1 MDGNEK
7 ILLDASWF
15 SSKSEVNDVIRS
27 WETGLKLNI
36 HPESHSEAIAS
47 SVLEM
52 IGITPDKDRL
62 ETMMFA
68 VGRPIVEHLIEREL
82 KKNKG
87 DTDAK
92 TEDLD

>member
-1 MDGNEK
+1 MDENEK

-36 HPESHSEAIAS
+36 HPESHSEVIAS

-68 VGRPIVEHLIEREL
+68 VGRPIVELLIEREL

>member
-1 MDGNEK
+1 MDRNEK

-36 HPESHSEAIAS
+36 RPESHSEVIAS

-68 VGRPIVEHLIEREL
+68 VGRPIVELLIEREL

>member
-47 SVLEM
+47 SV
-52 IGITPDKDRL
+52 IGDDRNH
-62 ETMMFA
+62 T
-68 VGRPIVEHLIEREL
+68 
-82 KKNKG
+82 
-87 DTDAK
+87 
-92 TEDLD
+92 